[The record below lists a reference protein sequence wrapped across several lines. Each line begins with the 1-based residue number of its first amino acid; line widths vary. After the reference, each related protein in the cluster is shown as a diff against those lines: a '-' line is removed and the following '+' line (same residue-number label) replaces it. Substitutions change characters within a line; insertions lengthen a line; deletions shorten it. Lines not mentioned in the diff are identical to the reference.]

1 MSYKGTKWIKNMQDW
16 EISSSYDK
24 PTPQEISWKEDEIT
38 LSKEIRISESM
49 IKYLGLE
56 DFN

>member
-1 MSYKGTKWIKNMQDW
+1 MQDW